1 MDEMK
6 WRLFGV
12 WGLYGGI
19 IWIGLVG
26 IVLMESCIWCK
37 SIRFEVCIEASY
49 VSVMFE
55 TICELLS
62 LLKPLF
68 STSGMSLDRPNAI
81 TDPTQGTGR

>member
-1 MDEMK
+1 LDEMK
-6 WRLFGV
+6 WGMFGMV
-12 WGLYGGI
+12 ASYGL
-19 IWIGLVG
+19 IGLVG

-55 TICELLS
+55 TICQLLS

-68 STSGMSLDRPNAI
+68 STSGMSSDRPNAI
-81 TDPTQGTGR
+81 TDPT